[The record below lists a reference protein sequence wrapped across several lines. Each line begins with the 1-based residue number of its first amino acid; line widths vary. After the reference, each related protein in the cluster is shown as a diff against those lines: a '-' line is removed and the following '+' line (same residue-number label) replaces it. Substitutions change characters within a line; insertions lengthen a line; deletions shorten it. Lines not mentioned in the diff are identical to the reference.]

1 LGYKSH
7 LREVAE
13 RGRKL
18 REKLAQI
25 RSSSEK
31 KRRYLR
37 KETAQRRGSSM
48 KRYISEKVA
57 WRRLGLGIVCIQGV
71 AHSIIQPVRHAVI
84 CTLIPP
90 FTDSLVRSFIR
101 SFIDSFFHSPIHPFI
116 HTLTRYTFT
125 HALMHL
131 KSFKHSILKLYFILF
146 IDVPGTMRCACG
158 MAGHYCYLYCYL
170 DSITADHQIVRLV
183 SVVIVGV

>member
-1 LGYKSH
+1 MVGLPGEGSLGACTKRRLGYKSH

-57 WRRLGLGIVCIQGV
+57 WRRLGLG
-71 AHSIIQPVRHAVI
+71 
-84 CTLIPP
+84 T
-90 FTDSLVRSFIR
+90 
-101 SFIDSFFHSPIHPFI
+101 
-116 HTLTRYTFT
+116 
-125 HALMHL
+125 
-131 KSFKHSILKLYFILF
+131 
-146 IDVPGTMRCACG
+146 
-158 MAGHYCYLYCYL
+158 
-170 DSITADHQIVRLV
+170 
-183 SVVIVGV
+183 